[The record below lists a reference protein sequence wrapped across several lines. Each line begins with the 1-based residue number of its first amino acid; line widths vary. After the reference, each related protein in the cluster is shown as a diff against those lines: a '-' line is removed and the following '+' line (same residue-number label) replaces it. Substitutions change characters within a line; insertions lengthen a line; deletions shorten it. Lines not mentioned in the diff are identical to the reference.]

1 MILIIFIGRGGVIFI
16 DKKRFSTQAFKFT
29 NPYKVGKHRTREEVI
44 DKYKTYIT
52 QQLKDDKK
60 FQKELVSIKGKNIG
74 CWCYPDPCH
83 GNVLLDFIKNY

>member
-44 DKYKTYIT
+44 DKYKR
-52 QQLKDDKK
+52 
-60 FQKELVSIKGKNIG
+60 
-74 CWCYPDPCH
+74 
-83 GNVLLDFIKNY
+83 